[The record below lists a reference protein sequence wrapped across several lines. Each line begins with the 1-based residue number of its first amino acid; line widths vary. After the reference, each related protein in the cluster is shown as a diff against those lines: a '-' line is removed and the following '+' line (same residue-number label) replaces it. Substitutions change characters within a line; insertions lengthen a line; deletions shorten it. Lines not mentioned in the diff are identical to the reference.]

1 MSHGACRELTGNR
14 AESVSQDR
22 DGATHGGERETERRE
37 RRTPNPPVLRLL
49 LGRRTFDRIPR
60 QLRLRGCQTPFHLAP
75 ANFHRRSRMAMDHR
89 LTLSLLVWSCG
100 LLVQNCTGQEEEC
113 QCNLSHGRCDES
125 GACRCDPGWEGPQ
138 CDDCAR
144 MPGCVH
150 GSCHQP
156 WQCTCES
163 GWAGRFCDKDVY
175 VCTNEQPCK
184 NGATCFTNDSGD
196 YSCFCPEGF
205 HGKNCEMKT
214 GPCQR
219 TRSPCKNGGLC
230 EDSNGFAPEL
240 SCRCLAGFVGARC
253 EEDVDD
259 CLMRPCANGAS
270 CVDGVNRFSCECP
283 AGFSGR
289 FCTVN
294 DDDCAGRPCR
304 NGGRCLDRVAAFQC
318 LCPPGF
324 DGPTCEGPAPWRP
337 GLETRPPP
345 GSPTAGRAAGPGGER
360 LDAGRDGGRRRR
372 RRAAAED
379 LGEGGGDAAGR
390 RADGGAAGHPAGA
403 GRDDAGRGG
412 ADRRPGDAGTLAGPL
427 RPLQPPSLG
436 PTPPPP
442 PPSRSSPRP
451 APRFPAAQRK
461 NSPGNALGILR
472 DKRATVCGGAV
483 RLHTQEHTRCLSICL
498 RISPFP
504 RAGSAPRAPP
514 IPLRDPANR
523 PGQGWHTSRTPGS

>member
-1 MSHGACRELTGNR
+1 
-14 AESVSQDR
+14 
-22 DGATHGGERETERRE
+22 
-37 RRTPNPPVLRLL
+37 
-49 LGRRTFDRIPR
+49 
-60 QLRLRGCQTPFHLAP
+60 
-75 ANFHRRSRMAMDHR
+75 MAMDHR

-324 DGPTCEGPAPWRP
+324 DGPTCEGATPWRP
-337 GLETRPPP
+337 GLETRPPTWVSRGWTGGGAP
-345 GSPTAGRAAGPGGER
+345 RGNASTRGVTAGGGGER
-360 LDAGRDGGRRRR
+360 LLKISVKEVVTQRDAGLTEVQLVTLLVLGGM
-372 RRAAAED
+372 
-379 LGEGGGDAAGR
+379 
-390 RADGGAAGHPAGA
+390 
-403 GRDDAGRGG
+403 
-412 ADRRPGDAGTLAGPL
+412 TLAVVALTAALVMRGHWQD
-427 RPLQPPSLG
+427 RCGRCNPPQ
-436 PTPPPP
+436 
-442 PPSRSSPRP
+442 PRP
-451 APRFPAAQRK
+451 
-461 NSPGNALGILR
+461 
-472 DKRATVCGGAV
+472 
-483 RLHTQEHTRCLSICL
+483 
-498 RISPFP
+498 
-504 RAGSAPRAPP
+504 
-514 IPLRDPANR
+514 DPAPAPAQQECKISFLHEPSPKLEKKRHNT
-523 PGQGWHTSRTPGS
+523 QVI